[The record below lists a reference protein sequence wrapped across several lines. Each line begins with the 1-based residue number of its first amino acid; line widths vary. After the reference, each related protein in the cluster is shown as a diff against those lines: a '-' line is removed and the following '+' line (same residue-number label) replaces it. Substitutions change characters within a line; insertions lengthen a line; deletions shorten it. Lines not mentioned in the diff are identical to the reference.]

1 MEEQDAAAA
10 ALAPEIRAWAQRIQ
24 EVAAGLAA
32 SDAGDGFAAR
42 RHVARMLSD
51 ALAEEFT
58 LPVPEGVRIRDLALA
73 GGDEGVRRARW
84 FRSASAHGPQP
95 TMLWCHGGGFFG
107 GTIDE
112 ILNDRISA
120 ALTLTSGVQI
130 FSLEYRLAPEHPFP
144 APVDDAVEALRDL
157 RARCIEL
164 EVAPDRLGIGGN
176 SAGATIAA
184 TAARRLCG
192 EGEQVHHQALE
203 VLPAALYPY
212 GDSATRYGRGFGLDD
227 VEQLGELYRAD
238 APLTDASPLD
248 FPDLSGL
255 PPALLLVAEF
265 DPLRDS
271 ALAYADR
278 LREVDVPTTV
288 HLGAGHVHGS
298 PGLTAGW
305 QGARDWQHA
314 FATELALAYRA

>member
-1 MEEQDAAAA
+1 MEAQETAPAV
-10 ALAPEIRAWAQRIQ
+10 LAPEIRAWAQRVE
-24 EVAAGLAA
+24 EVAAGLPV
-32 SDAGDGFAAR
+32 SDAAHGFAPR
-42 RHVARMLSD
+42 RLAARMLSD
-51 ALAEEFT
+51 ALAQEFT
-58 LPVPEGVRIRDLALA
+58 LPAPEGVSIRDLALA

-84 FRSASAHGPQP
+84 FRSASARGPQP

-120 ALTLTSGVQI
+120 ALALASGVQI

-144 APVDDAVEALRDL
+144 APVDDAVEALRDV

-203 VLPAALYPY
+203 VLPAALRPY

-227 VEQLGELYRAD
+227 VADLADVYRGG
-238 APLTDASPLD
+238 APLTEASPLD
-248 FPDLSGL
+248 APDLSGL

-298 PGLTAGW
+298 PGLTARW

>member
-1 MEEQDAAAA
+1 MTEQDAPGA
-10 ALAPEIRAWAQRIQ
+10 ALAPEIRAWAQRVG
-24 EVAAGLAA
+24 EMAAGLPV
-32 SDAGDGFAAR
+32 SDAEEGFAPR
-42 RHVARMLSD
+42 RLAARMLSD
-51 ALAEEFT
+51 VLAEEFA
-58 LPVPEGVRIRDLALA
+58 LPVPDGVRISELPLR
-73 GGDEGVRRARW
+73 GGDGVLRARR
-84 FRSASAHGPQP
+84 FRSASARGPQP

-120 ALTLTSGVQI
+120 ALALASGVQI

-157 RARCIEL
+157 RARWIEL
-164 EVAPDRLGIGGN
+164 EVAPDRLGVGGN

-184 TAARRLCG
+184 TAARWLCA

-227 VEQLGELYRAD
+227 VADLADVYRGG
-238 APLTDASPLD
+238 APLTEASPLD
-248 FPDLSGL
+248 APDLRGL

-265 DPLRDS
+265 DPLRDG
-271 ALAYADR
+271 ALAYAER
-278 LREVDVPTTV
+278 LRAVDVPVTV
-288 HLGAGHVHGS
+288 HVGAGHVHGS

-305 QGARDWQHA
+305 QGARDWQDA
-314 FATELALAYRA
+314 FAAGLALAYHP

>member
-1 MEEQDAAAA
+1 VAEQDAPGA
-10 ALAPEIRAWAQRIQ
+10 ALAPEIRAWAQRVE
-24 EVAAGLAA
+24 EVATGLPVSVAEE
-32 SDAGDGFAAR
+32 GFAPR
-42 RHVARMLSD
+42 RLAARMLSD

-58 LPVPEGVRIRDLALA
+58 LPVPDGVTISELPLRS
-73 GGDEGVRRARW
+73 GDGVLRARR
-84 FRSASAHGPQP
+84 FRSARARGPQP

-112 ILNDRISA
+112 MLNDRISA
-120 ALTLTSGVQI
+120 ALALASGVQI

-184 TAARRLCG
+184 TAARWLCA

-212 GDSATRYGRGFGLDD
+212 GDSATWYGRGFGLDD
-227 VEQLGELYRAD
+227 VADLADVYRGD
-238 APLTDASPLD
+238 APLTEASPLD
-248 FPDLSGL
+248 FPDLRGL

-265 DPLRDS
+265 DPLRDG
-271 ALAYADR
+271 ALAYAER
-278 LREVDVPTTV
+278 LRAAEVPVTV
-288 HLGAGHVHGS
+288 HVGAGHVHGS

-305 QGARDWQHA
+305 QGARDWQSA
-314 FATELALAYRA
+314 FAVELTRAYHR

>member
-1 MEEQDAAAA
+1 MAEQDAPGT
-10 ALAPEIRAWAQRIQ
+10 ALAPEIRAWAQRVG
-24 EVAAGLAA
+24 EVAAGLPV
-32 SDAGDGFAAR
+32 SDAEEGFAPR
-42 RHVARMLSD
+42 RLAARMLSD
-51 ALAEEFT
+51 VLAEEFT
-58 LPVPEGVRIRDLALA
+58 LPVPDGVRISELPLR
-73 GGDEGVRRARW
+73 GGDGVLRARR
-84 FRSASAHGPQP
+84 FRSASARGPQP

-120 ALTLTSGVQI
+120 ALALASGVQI

-157 RARCIEL
+157 RARWIEL

-184 TAARRLCG
+184 TAARWLCAG
-192 EGEQVHHQALE
+192 GEQVHHQALE

-227 VEQLGELYRAD
+227 VADLADVYRGG
-238 APLTDASPLD
+238 APLTEASPLD
-248 FPDLSGL
+248 APDLREL

-265 DPLRDS
+265 DPLRDG
-271 ALAYADR
+271 ALAYAER
-278 LREVDVPTTV
+278 LRAADVPVTV
-288 HLGAGHVHGS
+288 HVGAGHVHGS

-305 QGARDWQHA
+305 QGARDWQDA
-314 FATELALAYRA
+314 FAAELALAYHP

>member
-1 MEEQDAAAA
+1 MADQDAPGA
-10 ALAPEIRAWAQRIQ
+10 ALAPEIRAWAQRVG
-24 EVAAGLAA
+24 EVAAGLPV
-32 SDAGDGFAAR
+32 SDAEEGFAPR
-42 RHVARMLSD
+42 RLAARMLSD
-51 ALAEEFT
+51 VLAEDFT
-58 LPVPEGVRIRDLALA
+58 LPVPDGVRISELPLR
-73 GGDEGVRRARW
+73 GGDGVLRARR
-84 FRSASAHGPQP
+84 FRSASARGPQP

-120 ALTLTSGVQI
+120 ALALASGVQI

-157 RARCIEL
+157 RARWIEL

-184 TAARRLCG
+184 TAARWLSA
-192 EGEQVHHQALE
+192 EGERVHHQALE

-227 VEQLGELYRAD
+227 VADLADVYRGG
-238 APLTDASPLD
+238 APLTEASPLD
-248 FPDLSGL
+248 APDLRGP

-265 DPLRDS
+265 DPLRDG
-271 ALAYADR
+271 ALAYAER
-278 LREVDVPTTV
+278 LRAVDVPVTV
-288 HLGAGHVHGS
+288 HVGAGHVHGS
-298 PGLTAGW
+298 PGLTACW
-305 QGARDWQHA
+305 QGARDWQDA
-314 FATELALAYRA
+314 FAAGLALAYRA